1 MRQEKGKCANIMC
14 GENPVTKYSE
24 REWSRSKTVAGL
36 PCKNK
41 EGSPC
46 KDLGGKSDYGRP
58 YLLG

>member
-1 MRQEKGKCANIMC
+1 MRQEKGKYANIMH

-41 EGSPC
+41 EGV
-46 KDLGGKSDYGRP
+46 KGLRREE
-58 YLLG
+58 